1 MAENTQNSQAE
12 RLLLL
17 HVMFLKTQIAQ
28 NEQVR
33 DMDFRS
39 KQ

>member
-1 MAENTQNSQAE
+1 MAENTYKSQTG

-28 NEQVR
+28 NEQVT